1 MDLGVLSDEGLHHPH
16 HPHLPRNP
24 SRNGP
29 SRQRRREK
37 RAAARSAQAEAA
49 LNAEGKEMLQIA
61 EKAASNSPVQTAT
74 VPAKGSE
81 ELEAKE
87 EVIVEETKTSDT
99 EIVDEVCPNSVYE
112 STTPDEPE
120 ADPNPRKVTAVHLKP
135 PPVRDRSI
143 GGTKYYT
150 VTYEDYSDD
159 DDEIC

>member
-1 MDLGVLSDEGLHHPH
+1 MKIHLCLLCLSKNDG
-16 HPHLPRNP
+16 N
-24 SRNGP
+24 
-29 SRQRRREK
+29 
-37 RAAARSAQAEAA
+37 EAA
-49 LNAEGKEMLQIA
+49 LPVEEKEMLEIA
-61 EKAASNSPVQTAT
+61 GKAASNSLVQEAT

-99 EIVDEVCPNSVYE
+99 EIVDEVCPDSVYE

-120 ADPNPRKVTAVHLKP
+120 ADPNPRKVTAVHFKP

-150 VTYEDYSDD
+150 LTLSDD